1 MFGFVVVSFA
11 VCWLPYHIYFLYTY
25 HDKDIVRMAITKHV
39 YLGIYWMAMIN
50 TSVNPFIY
58 FMMNLKF
65 RNYFIKAF
73 LFLPRL
79 CFGKEFCLQAGGL
92 DTPPVTQA
100 DRSARNSMRA
110 ARTNSQ
116 RSIVTTSTRVSWT
129 FVIRYIPS
137 F

>member
-73 LFLPRL
+73 LFLPRQ
-79 CFGKEFCLQAGGL
+79 E
-92 DTPPVTQA
+92 
-100 DRSARNSMRA
+100 
-110 ARTNSQ
+110 RTYELEDCYWYFF
-116 RSIVTTSTRVSWT
+116 IL
-129 FVIRYIPS
+129 YKY
-137 F
+137 

>member
-1 MFGFVVVSFA
+1 MINLFKIKGNNSIFLRQSFFPFNAFGMPSFNNSVWFSILFNRFFIFALQVVKMFGFVVVSFA

-73 LFLPRL
+73 LFLPRQEKNL
-79 CFGKEFCLQAGGL
+79 
-92 DTPPVTQA
+92 
-100 DRSARNSMRA
+100 
-110 ARTNSQ
+110 
-116 RSIVTTSTRVSWT
+116 
-129 FVIRYIPS
+129 
-137 F
+137 